1 MHGLPC
7 YMDGLSYNISN
18 IGFLL
23 CFSSPF
29 SLPSS
34 VPMSSTSSRYLQEKM
49 FLESQQYLYTFFP
62 PTD

>member
-1 MHGLPC
+1 MHDLRC

-23 CFSSPF
+23 CFSFPF